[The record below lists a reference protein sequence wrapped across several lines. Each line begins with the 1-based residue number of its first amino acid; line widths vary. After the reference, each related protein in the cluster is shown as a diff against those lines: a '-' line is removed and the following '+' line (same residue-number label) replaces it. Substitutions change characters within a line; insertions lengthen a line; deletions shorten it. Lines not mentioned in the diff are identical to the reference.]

1 MEIFPAIDL
10 RGGRVVGFWTVR
22 TKGEKLDVSATLFEP
37 LSPAQRSRLEE
48 LAQGYAAFRG
58 TALRA
63 YTVL

>member
-1 MEIFPAIDL
+1 MGNPGAVL
-10 RGGRVVGFWTVR
+10 LGGRVIGFWTVR

-48 LAQGYAAFRG
+48 LVSSYAAFRG